1 MTKQNLVN
9 YIEMTKQNLVN
20 YIAEETGM
28 TKADATRALD
38 AVLNGIV
45 EGLKSEGKVTL
56 TGFCTFATQHKEARQ
71 GRNPRTGEAVTIPAR
86 TAVSIK
92 AGAKLKDALN

>member
-1 MTKQNLVN
+1 MTKQ
-9 YIEMTKQNLVN
+9 MLVN
-20 YIAEETGM
+20 YIAEETGL

-38 AVLNGIV
+38 AAMSGIV

-56 TGFCTFATQHKEARQ
+56 TGFCTFATQHKDARK

>member
-1 MTKQNLVN
+1 
-9 YIEMTKQNLVN
+9 MTKQNLVN

-56 TGFCTFATQHKEARQ
+56 TGFW
-71 GRNPRTGEAVTIPAR
+71 V
-86 TAVSIK
+86 
-92 AGAKLKDALN
+92 

>member
-1 MTKQNLVN
+1 
-9 YIEMTKQNLVN
+9 MTKQNLVN

-45 EGLKSEGKVTL
+45 EGLKNEGKVTL
-56 TGFCTFATQHKEARQ
+56 TGFCRFATQHKEARQ
-71 GRNPRTGEAVTIPAR
+71 GRNPRTGEAVTISAR

>member
-9 YIEMTKQNLVN
+9 FV
-20 YIAEETGM
+20 AEEAGL

-45 EGLKSEGKVTL
+45 KGLQEEGKVTL
-56 TGFCTFATQHKEARQ
+56 TGFCTFTKQHKDART
-71 GRNPRTGEAVTIPAR
+71 GRNPRTGETVNIPAR
-86 TAVSIK
+86 NAVSIK

>member
-1 MTKQNLVN
+1 
-9 YIEMTKQNLVN
+9 MTKQNLVN

-56 TGFCTFATQHKEARQ
+56 TGFCTFATQQKDARQ

>member
-1 MTKQNLVN
+1 MTKQ
-9 YIEMTKQNLVN
+9 MLVN
-20 YIAEETGM
+20 YIAEETGL

-38 AVLNGIV
+38 AMMSGIV
-45 EGLKSEGKVTL
+45 EGLKSEGKVAL
-56 TGFCTFATQHKEARQ
+56 TGFCTFATQHKDARQ

-86 TAVSIK
+86 TAVTIK

>member
-1 MTKQNLVN
+1 MTKQ
-9 YIEMTKQNLVN
+9 MLVN
-20 YIAEETGM
+20 YIAEETGL

-38 AVLNGIV
+38 AAMSGIV
-45 EGLKSEGKVTL
+45 EGLKSEGKVAL

-86 TAVSIK
+86 TAVTIK
-92 AGAKLKDALN
+92 AGAKLKDAVN

>member
-1 MTKQNLVN
+1 
-9 YIEMTKQNLVN
+9 MTKQNLVN

-45 EGLKSEGKVTL
+45 KGLQEEGKVTL
-56 TGFCTFATQHKEARQ
+56 TGFCTFATQHKDARK
-71 GRNPRTGEAVTIPAR
+71 GRNPRTGEEVTIPAR
-86 TAVSIK
+86 TAVTIK

>member
-9 YIEMTKQNLVN
+9 FV
-20 YIAEETGM
+20 AEEAGL

-45 EGLKSEGKVTL
+45 KGLQDEGKVTL
-56 TGFCTFATQHKEARQ
+56 TGFCTFTAQNRAARK
-71 GRNPRTGEAVTIPAR
+71 GRNPRTGETVNIPAR

-92 AGAKLKDALN
+92 AGSKLKDALN